1 MAKGGKMHPTDA
13 HGVERDWKPKLMS
26 GQTAQENDVVV
37 INRVLAGEVNDFSY
51 LLEKY
56 KGYVFSILQKHLPTH
71 QVEDVAQDVFIRAYR
86 SLPTLKKKSGFK
98 NWLSSIAVKT
108 AYDFWRRQY
117 RNREVPMSTLSTEN
131 SHWIENIMADASS
144 RSFQAVNDR
153 KDAREVLDWALSRLS
168 AKERMVIQLTYLEG
182 LSGEEAAKRLGWSK
196 TNVKVSSFR
205 ARKKL
210 RKLLEEQAEA

>member
-1 MAKGGKMHPTDA
+1 MP
-13 HGVERDWKPKLMS
+13 
-26 GQTAQENDVVV
+26 GQNEQKNDVAV
-37 INRVLAGEVNDFSY
+37 INRVLAGKVNDFKY

-56 KGYVFSILQKHLPTH
+56 KGYVFSILQKHLPAH

-108 AYDFWRRQY
+108 TYDFWRRQY
-117 RNREVPMSTLSTEN
+117 RNREVAMSALSTEN
-131 SHWIENIMADASS
+131 SHWIESIMADASS

-153 KDAREVLDWALSRLS
+153 KDAREVLDWALNRLS
-168 AKERMVIQLTYLEG
+168 AKERMVIQLIYLEG
-182 LSGEEAAKRLGWSK
+182 LSGKEAAKHLGWS
-196 TNVKVSSFR
+196 TANVKVISFR

-210 RKLLEEQAEA
+210 RKLLEGQVNF